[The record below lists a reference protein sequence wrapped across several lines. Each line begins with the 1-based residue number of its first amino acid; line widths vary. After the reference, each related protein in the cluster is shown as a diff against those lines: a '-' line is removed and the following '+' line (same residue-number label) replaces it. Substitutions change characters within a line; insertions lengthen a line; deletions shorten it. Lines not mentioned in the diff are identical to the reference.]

1 MDARHLKT
9 AYSIEPGDLPN
20 QQGTV
25 VQIVGVDTEYSQ
37 FIENGISKDKA
48 THVLKLYGWRLPLRL
63 NNIKVDTLIAIFGP
77 ETDHWIGKKVVLA
90 AVPVTAFGQTKLG
103 VTIMPLLA
111 DAPVSA
117 APQHM
122 LPRPGVMAGQ
132 GFRLPQQGAG
142 GNGWAQQAASN
153 QYAAQSIAAG
163 VTAAFALPQTPTAP
177 AAPSAPSGPPL
188 EQLAPLGV
196 PRAAK
201 LLTELYRRAQ
211 DWTAFLNWL
220 KTNHTA
226 AFEACS
232 GKSPDAVPV
241 WAAIMAK
248 QFMMPLQVANTG
260 EGAEAKFLAMLAP
273 PPPPAPAP
281 EPNAAAVL
289 APTEIIDK
297 TTGEVLGVNVNSL
310 PNDDIPF

>member
-9 AYSIEPGDLPN
+9 AYSIDPGDLPN

-25 VQIVGVDTEYSQ
+25 VQIVGVDTEYTQ

-103 VTIMPLLA
+103 ITIMPLLA

-132 GFRLPQQGAG
+132 GFRLPQQAAG
-142 GNGWAQQAASN
+142 GGATQWGPQHVQAGM
-153 QYAAQSIAAG
+153 QAAQSIAAG
-163 VTAAFALPQTPTAP
+163 VTAAYSLPATPTAP
-177 AAPSAPSGPPL
+177 AAPQSPPAD
-188 EQLAPLGV
+188 QLAPLGI

-201 LLTELYRRAQ
+201 LLTELYKRGQ

-220 KTNHTA
+220 KANQPP

-232 GKSPDAVPV
+232 GKTPGDVPV

-248 QFMMPLQVANTG
+248 QFMMPLQRTHTG
-260 EGAEAKFLAMLAP
+260 IGAEEKFLAMLS
-273 PPPPAPAP
+273 PPPAPVAP
-281 EPNAAAVL
+281 V
-289 APTEIIDK
+289 PTEIIDK
-297 TTGEVLGVNVNSL
+297 VTGEVIDAQKPSGW
-310 PNDDIPF
+310 PPETPGIKDEDIPF